1 VINTA
6 FEQWQSEPLVH
17 FDLAYAAT
25 AWKWIHPAVRYPRA
39 AALPKPGGHLA
50 VWAADAAFPSGFDP
64 IFTEIQDDYAHI
76 GESRIPWPPE
86 PTPETV
92 TADEMESSGYFDSV
106 HTSLYVWPVRYD
118 AHRYLA
124 CFNTFSGHIAMDATK
139 RDYLYRAIRARLQ
152 NRPDG
157 SLTRHWAATLTVGR
171 RR

>member
-1 VINTA
+1 
-6 FEQWQSEPLVH
+6 
-17 FDLAYAAT
+17 
-25 AWKWIHPAVRYPRA
+25 
-39 AALPKPGGHLA
+39 
-50 VWAADAAFPSGFDP
+50 
-64 IFTEIQDDYAHI
+64 IFSEIQDDYAHI

-139 RDYLYRAIRARLQ
+139 RDYLYLAIRARLQ

-157 SLTRHWAATLTVGR
+157 SLTRHWAPTRTAVR
-171 RR
+171 RRDRLGRSALHREQALEDFPVMHQCQAEVLGRSFLAASPLL